1 MEGPGEELEE
11 ALLCGHEGAIERP
24 GRQRWPWA
32 SGSLAWLRSTGE
44 PELGELV
51 AGPAGVWAPM
61 PGPMLPTPPDPAD
74 QRVFP
79 PGAEPV
85 WPFLGDAS
93 YFPISGRLASVWWE
107 SGLPGWA
114 VGFTIV
120 ATLCL
125 LNTKAGSPSGSHGRK
140 KAQLPECSPS
150 SWALVPQTSY
160 KPLRPLRA
168 RHPHL
173 GKLLAPS
180 SSSRKPLKAPLLW
193 ARDQVELL
201 S

>member
-1 MEGPGEELEE
+1 M
-11 ALLCGHEGAIERP
+11 LCRYKGATERP

-32 SGSLAWLRSTGE
+32 SGRLAWLQSTGRS
-44 PELGELV
+44 ELGELA
-51 AGPAGVWAPM
+51 AGPVGVQAAM
-61 PGPMLPTPPDPAD
+61 PAAHASHPPGTAD

-79 PGAEPV
+79 PWAEPV

-93 YFPISGRLASVWWE
+93 YFPIPGCLASMWCE
-107 SGLPGWA
+107 SGPPGQA
-114 VGFTIV
+114 MGFTMV

-125 LNTKAGSPSGSHGRK
+125 PNPKAGSPSGSHGRK
-140 KAQLPECSPS
+140 KAPLPECLPS
-150 SWALVPQTSY
+150 SWTLVPQTSY
-160 KPLRPLRA
+160 KPLGPCRA
-168 RHPHL
+168 PHPYP
-173 GKLLAPS
+173 GELLAPS